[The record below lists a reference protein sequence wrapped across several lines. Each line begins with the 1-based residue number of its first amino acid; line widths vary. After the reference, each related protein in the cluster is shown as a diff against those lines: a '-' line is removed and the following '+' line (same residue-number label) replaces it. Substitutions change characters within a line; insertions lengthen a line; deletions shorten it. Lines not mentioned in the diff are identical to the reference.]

1 MILRLSTSDPLAVG
15 YLLADVEAVSVEA
28 METETS
34 PEENVVLGAAA
45 VADGTKASVDNA
57 HISDSTARRQH
68 GEEIMVPVEQDRCKF

>member
-34 PEENVVLGAAA
+34 PEENVVLGAA

-57 HISDSTARRQH
+57 HTSDSTARRQH
-68 GEEIMVPVEQDRCKF
+68 GEEIMVPAEQDRCKF